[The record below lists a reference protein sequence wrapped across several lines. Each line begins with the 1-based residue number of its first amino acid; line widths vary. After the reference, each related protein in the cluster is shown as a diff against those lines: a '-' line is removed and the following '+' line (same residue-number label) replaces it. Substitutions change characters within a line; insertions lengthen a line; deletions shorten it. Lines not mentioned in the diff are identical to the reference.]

1 MQGKVM
7 TVLGAIEPQDLGI
20 TLTHEHL
27 LVDLRVW
34 SQEPR
39 DEEKKALIHAPVDL
53 STLGAIRRDPLLNR
67 DNCVLDDVP
76 LAIAEL
82 RQFKAAGGSSVVD
95 CTNNGLHRAP
105 LALKE
110 ISQATGVQIIMGS
123 GYYIGRSHPQD
134 LHTRSV
140 DAITDEIVNDLT
152 AGVSDTGVRAG
163 LIGEI
168 GTSYK
173 IRETEKK
180 VLQAAARAQQ
190 RTGAPISVHLLPWR
204 KNGIEALDILEG
216 EGANLHQVILSHLSP
231 TCDDIQYHT
240 TLARRGAYVEYD
252 FFGMEFYV
260 DTVGQYMGSDY
271 YSITAIKRLID
282 EGLLERLLLSHDTGM
297 KIQLTRYGGW
307 GYAHLLK
314 HVAPMLQRR
323 GFGESEITTL
333 LVENPRR
340 VLTWGAVAS

>member
-7 TVLGAIEPQDLGI
+7 TVLGAIDPQDLGI

-34 SQEPR
+34 SQEPE
-39 DEEKKALIHAPVDL
+39 DEEKKALMHAPVDL
-53 STLGAIRRDPLLNR
+53 STLGAIRRDPLLNL
-67 DNCVLDDVP
+67 DNCVLDDVV

-95 CTNNGLHRAP
+95 CTNNGLQRAP

-110 ISQATGVQIIMGS
+110 ISQATGVHIIMGS
-123 GYYIGRSHPQD
+123 GYYIGRSHPPD
-134 LHTRSV
+134 LHTRSL
-140 DAITDEIVNDLT
+140 DAIADEIITDLT
-152 AGVSDTGVRAG
+152 VGVGKTGIRAG

-173 IRETEKK
+173 IRATEKK
-180 VLQAAARAQQ
+180 VLQAAARAQR
-190 RTGAPISVHLLPWR
+190 RTGAPISVYLLPWR

-216 EGANLHQVILSHLSP
+216 EGVNLQQVILSHLSP
-231 TCDDIQYHT
+231 TCDDVQYHT

-271 YSITAIKRLID
+271 HSVTAIKRLID
-282 EGLLERLLLSHDTGM
+282 AGCLERLLLSHDTGM

-314 HVAPMLQRR
+314 NIVPMLQRR

-333 LVENPRR
+333 LVNNPQR
-340 VLTWGAVAS
+340 VLTWGAPG